1 MGRSL
6 VYQDLLAITMLLTDR
21 NFNTSFYDPAGG
33 GDPILYQHLFLTK
46 NIYTMPVVATA
57 VKPFNFNNFYTLH
70 KKQYPNA
77 EAPSQS
83 FLEWLVGFAE
93 GDGSFIEN
101 SRGNSIFVIT
111 QSTGDVQVL
120 EYIKRNLGFG
130 RIIKQGANTSRF
142 IAEDIASVTL
152 IVALFNGPPPRRASG
167 VGGGRA
173 TLKTKAATINGFK

>member
-1 MGRSL
+1 MGLSS
-6 VYQDLLAITMLLTDR
+6 VYQDFFKAITMLLTDR

-33 GDPILYQHLFLTK
+33 GDPILYQHLFLNK
-46 NIYTMPVVATA
+46 NLYTIPALATITA
-57 VKPFNFNNFYTLH
+57 SPFRFNNFYVLY
-70 KKQYPNA
+70 KKYKPNT
-77 EAPSQS
+77 ETPNQS

-93 GDGSFIEN
+93 GDGSFIVN

-130 RIIKQGANTSRF
+130 RIIKQGPNTSRF

-152 IVALFNGPPPRRASG
+152 IVALFNGPRYA
-167 VGGGRA
+167 GGNFSFE
-173 TLKTKAATINGFK
+173 TS

>member
-93 GDGSFIEN
+93 GEGSFIVN

-130 RIIKQGANTSRF
+130 RIIKQGPNTSRF

-152 IVALFNGPPPRRASG
+152 IVALFNGPRYA
-167 VGGGRA
+167 GGNFSFE
-173 TLKTKAATINGFK
+173 TS